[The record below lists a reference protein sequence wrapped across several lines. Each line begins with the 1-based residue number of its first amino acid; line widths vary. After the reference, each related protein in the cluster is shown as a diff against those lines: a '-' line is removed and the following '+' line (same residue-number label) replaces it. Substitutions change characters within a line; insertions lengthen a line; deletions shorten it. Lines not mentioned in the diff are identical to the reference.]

1 MPLEEAP
8 ERLAYRGEREM
19 VRCGA
24 LTGLR
29 GRPQAAGLVF
39 VLNFY
44 SPVFIDQLKRGR
56 KTATIR
62 LGDKSKKY
70 RKGEVVMITVGFQ
83 HSPRERIFE
92 AVIDSVEVKRVSD
105 LSPRDIE
112 HDNPE
117 FRRLDEMVHFLEQ
130 IYGRKIEHGDDVTVV
145 RFSQISDRP
154 SEIQRAAF
162 AQTPRKN

>member
-1 MPLEEAP
+1 V
-8 ERLAYRGEREM
+8 Y
-19 VRCGA
+19 
-24 LTGLR
+24 
-29 GRPQAAGLVF
+29 

-62 LGDKSKKY
+62 LGDKSTKY
-70 RKGEVVMITVGFQ
+70 RKGQVVLVTVGYQ

-92 AVIDSVEVKRVSD
+92 AVIDAVTVKRVRE

-117 FRRLDEMVHFLEQ
+117 FRRLDETVHFLEQ
-130 IYGRKIEHGDDVTVV
+130 IYGRPIDHEESVTVV
-145 RFSQISDRP
+145 RFSAITDRP
-154 SEIQRAAF
+154 TEMSQRMRPGP
-162 AQTPRKN
+162 AQN

>member
-1 MPLEEAP
+1 M
-8 ERLAYRGEREM
+8 
-19 VRCGA
+19 
-24 LTGLR
+24 
-29 GRPQAAGLVF
+29 F

-62 LGDKSKKY
+62 VGDKSAKY
-70 RKGEVVMITVGFQ
+70 RKGEVVLVTVGFQ
-83 HSPRERIFE
+83 HAPRERIFE
-92 AVIDSVEVKRVSD
+92 AVIDGVEVKRVSE

-117 FRRLDEMVHFLEQ
+117 FRRLDETVHFLEQ
-130 IYGRKIEHGDDVTVV
+130 IYGRKVEQDDAVTVV

-154 SEIQRAAF
+154 AEITERLRPDAPSQ
-162 AQTPRKN
+162 N

>member
-1 MPLEEAP
+1 V
-8 ERLAYRGEREM
+8 Y
-19 VRCGA
+19 
-24 LTGLR
+24 
-29 GRPQAAGLVF
+29 

-62 LGDKSKKY
+62 LGDKASKYK
-70 RKGEVVMITVGFQ
+70 KGHVVLVTVGFQ
-83 HSPRERIFE
+83 HSPREKIFE
-92 AVIDSVEVKRVSD
+92 AVIDAVEVKRVKE

-117 FRRLDEMVHFLEQ
+117 FRRLDETIHFLEQ
-130 IYGRKIEHGDDVTVV
+130 IYGRKVNPEDTVTVV

-154 SEIQRAAF
+154 SEIAERMRPGAPGQ
-162 AQTPRKN
+162 N

>member
-1 MPLEEAP
+1 M
-8 ERLAYRGEREM
+8 
-19 VRCGA
+19 
-24 LTGLR
+24 
-29 GRPQAAGLVF
+29 Q

-44 SPVFIDQLKRGR
+44 STVFADQMKRGR

-62 LGDKSKKY
+62 LGDKRHKY
-70 RKGEVVMITVGFQ
+70 RKNQVVLVTVGYQ
-83 HSPRERIFE
+83 YSPREKLFH
-92 AVIDSVEVKRVSD
+92 AVIDNVEVKRVKD

-130 IYGRKIEHGDDVTVV
+130 IYGRKVEEDDTVTVV

-154 SEIQRAAF
+154 SEIAERSRPGGPHQ
-162 AQTPRKN
+162 N

>member
-1 MPLEEAP
+1 
-8 ERLAYRGEREM
+8 
-19 VRCGA
+19 
-24 LTGLR
+24 
-29 GRPQAAGLVF
+29 VF

-44 SPVFIDQLKRGR
+44 SPIFVDQLKRGR

-70 RKGEVVMITVGFQ
+70 RKGEVVLITVGFQ

-92 AVIDSVEVKRVSD
+92 AVIDSVEVKRVRD

-117 FRRLDEMVHFLEQ
+117 FRRLDETVHFLEQ
-130 IYGRKIEHGDDVTVV
+130 IYGRSVDSEDLVTVV
-145 RFSQISDRP
+145 RFSAISDRP
-154 SEIQRAAF
+154 SEISERLRPEAPSQ
-162 AQTPRKN
+162 N

>member
-1 MPLEEAP
+1 M
-8 ERLAYRGEREM
+8 
-19 VRCGA
+19 
-24 LTGLR
+24 
-29 GRPQAAGLVF
+29 F

-44 SPVFIDQLKRGR
+44 SPIFVDQLKRGR

-62 LGDKSKKY
+62 LGNKSKKY

-92 AVIDSVEVKRVSD
+92 AVIDSVDVKRVD
-105 LSPRDIE
+105 ELSRRDIE

-130 IYGRKIEHGDDVTVV
+130 IYGRKIEMEDLVTVV
-145 RFSQISDRP
+145 RFSQIAERP
-154 SEIQRAAF
+154 SEISERMRPDAPSQ
-162 AQTPRKN
+162 N

>member
-1 MPLEEAP
+1 M
-8 ERLAYRGEREM
+8 
-19 VRCGA
+19 
-24 LTGLR
+24 
-29 GRPQAAGLVF
+29 F

-44 SPVFIDQLKRGR
+44 SAIFVDQLKRGR

-70 RKGEVVMITVGFQ
+70 RKGEVVLITVGFQ
-83 HSPRERIFE
+83 HSPREKIFE
-92 AVIDSVEVKRVSD
+92 AVIDSVEVKRVSE

-130 IYGRKIEHGDDVTVV
+130 IYGRKIEMEDAVTVI
-145 RFSQISDRP
+145 RFSQIVGS
-154 SEIQRAAF
+154 
-162 AQTPRKN
+162 

>member
-1 MPLEEAP
+1 V
-8 ERLAYRGEREM
+8 Y
-19 VRCGA
+19 
-24 LTGLR
+24 
-29 GRPQAAGLVF
+29 

-92 AVIDSVEVKRVSD
+92 AVIDSVDVKRVD
-105 LSPRDIE
+105 ELSRRDIE

-130 IYGRKIEHGDDVTVV
+130 IYGRKVEMDDLVTVV
-145 RFSQISDRP
+145 RFSQIAERR
-154 SEIQRAAF
+154 SEIAERMRPDAPSQ
-162 AQTPRKN
+162 N